1 MITVSKNRLN
11 KYNENRANRAKFI
24 LNRFS
29 VSSVGNM
36 FLEKSFYRGAKV
48 CASQKAKE
56 LQAVKVRVGPL

>member
-1 MITVSKNRLN
+1 MKIVSK
-11 KYNENRANRAKFI
+11 RAKFI

-56 LQAVKVRVGPL
+56 LQAVKVRVGTL